1 MVTLE
6 LNERNFTLTMII
18 DLAYDCSYILYN
30 FNISQQ
36 LYFCDQNNIFVMCRC
51 INAIILL
58 CTNRGEIYQK
68 LCLYNYWILF
78 ILTQSFRMSLLYTL
92 KTKYIKSYI
101 FIIIEFSLSLHN
113 HHPEC
118 HCYAHSNCSLAIL
131 LLKFKG
137 SNPGKVES
145 KSLNL
150 FLLERKTKVEKILG
164 RKVTCQISAKNWCY
178 SPRL

>member
-1 MVTLE
+1 MTVAIF
-6 LNERNFTLTMII
+6 FTTSI
-18 DLAYDCSYILYN
+18 
-30 FNISQQ
+30 FH
-36 LYFCDQNNIFVMCRC
+36 NNYIFVIRTTSLSCVDASM
-51 INAIILL
+51 LL
-58 CTNRGEIYQK
+58 FYYVPIAERYIKSYV
-68 LCLYNYWILF
+68 YNYWIVFL
-78 ILTQSFRMSLLYTL
+78 LTQSSRMSLLYTL

-150 FLLERKTKVEKILG
+150 FLLERKTKMEKILG
-164 RKVTCQISAKNWCY
+164 RKVTWQISAKNWCY